1 MTLVWHILRKD
12 LRHAWIY
19 AAAAL
24 CLLLLNQWRFS
35 GILSAGRG
43 WQIKIV
49 NTLFPVDALL
59 VVSWGLLCGA
69 LVLTESIPGVRQYW
83 LARPIRWQ
91 SLLAAKTLLLSL
103 LV

>member
-91 SLLAAKTLLLSL
+91 SLLGAKTLLLSL